1 MVEPGRR
8 MHLAFWMAKAT
19 NTHSE
24 YLIVIS
30 FPRRNGS
37 SYAPQCYVCT
47 FVACLVVRHVH
58 EMRKLTNSCYVF
70 TSVARRFPKLICFS
84 W

>member
-8 MHLAFWMAKAT
+8 MHLAFCTPKAT

-24 YLIVIS
+24 DVIVIS
-30 FPRRNGS
+30 FPRHNVS

-47 FVACLVVRHVH
+47 FNACLVARHVH
-58 EMRKLTNSCYVF
+58 ELLKLTRTAILCIYVCC
-70 TSVARRFPKLICFS
+70 TEIS
-84 W
+84 